1 MRVTLKLDLLL
12 LCLLVIHRVD
22 SFRRYQLNFLLGEP
36 LANMTELVRK
46 LKELLVRHH
55 IRIDRLPLGLLYGP
69 L

>member
-22 SFRRYQLNFLLGEP
+22 SLRRYQLNFLLGEP
-36 LANMTELVRK
+36 LANMTELVRQ

-55 IRIDRLPLGLLYGP
+55 VRVD
-69 L
+69 